1 MEKEKKQIPIEEGV
15 FTQPDGVKPLLI
27 GNRCRACGL
36 VAFPKAPVCPKC
48 MQKDTMEE
56 ALLEGKGKLDSYCIV
71 NAALP
76 GFKMPSIQAY
86 ITLKDG
92 PRIWSLV
99 TGCEP
104 SDDALTIGMDMEMVI
119 AKVKEDEEGNDLIS
133 YQFKP
138 AGNG

>member
-1 MEKEKKQIPIEEGV
+1 M
-15 FTQPDGVKPLLI
+15 
-27 GNRCRACGL
+27 
-36 VAFPKAPVCPKC
+36 
-48 MQKDTMEE
+48 
-56 ALLEGKGKLDSYCIV
+56 EGKGKLDSYCIV

-86 ITLKDG
+86 INLEDG

-104 SDDALTIGMDMEMVI
+104 SDEALAVGMDMEMII
-119 AKVKEDEEGNDLIS
+119 AKVKEDADGNDLIS

-138 AGNG
+138 VAK

>member
-1 MEKEKKQIPIEEGV
+1 MEKEKKQIPIEEGL
-15 FTQPDGVKPLLI
+15 FTQPDGGKPQLI

-36 VAFPKAPVCPKC
+36 VTFPKTPVCPKC
-48 MQKDTMEE
+48 MEKGTMED
-56 ALLEGKGKLDSYCIV
+56 ALLEGRGKLDSYCIV

-86 ITLKDG
+86 INLEDG

-104 SDDALTIGMDMEMVI
+104 SDEALSIGMDMEMVI
-119 AKVKEDEEGNDLIS
+119 AKVREDADGNDLIS

-138 AGNG
+138 AEA